1 MNAAF
6 LSGSLLLILLCAGSA
21 PLPLEQRAGGGML
34 LLALW
39 AYAAWTGR
47 AVQPTSSLR
56 LMPGVALL
64 LFGLALVEARPALVG
79 WALVPPLIVAL
90 EEARRWGW
98 RSLRVVVYVI
108 LWLDLFALVHQLV
121 AAGRELT
128 GAALLAWSL
137 GLGVVATVF
146 VAVGAARVQ
155 GYDEG

>member
-1 MNAAF
+1 MNAAL
-6 LSGSLLLILLCAGSA
+6 LSGSLLVILLSSASA
-21 PLPLEQRAGGGML
+21 PLPVGQRAGGGAL

-47 AVQPTSSLR
+47 AARPTSALR

-64 LFGLALVEARPALVG
+64 LLGLALVEAGPALVA
-79 WALVPPLIVAL
+79 WVAVPPLVVAL
-90 EEARRWGW
+90 EEARRRRW
-98 RSLRVVVYVI
+98 RSLAVIVYAI

-128 GAALLAWSL
+128 GVALLSWSL
-137 GLGVVATVF
+137 GLGVVAVVF

-155 GYDEG
+155 GYDER